1 MVYGESHSAANSDL
15 KFTIDS
21 VRADDRSAIQNL
33 QTLLREYA
41 EHLIE
46 TIGPEHVCLT
56 AYETELKDLPA
67 RYAALLLG
75 KIDGQPAGCVLLKAI
90 VTSRRQRACEMK
102 RLWVKPECRAI
113 GLGRALAAKLLE
125 EAEAL
130 RFDAMYLDT
139 VPGQMQAAYRL
150 YQDLG
155 FEPVTRYN
163 DNQAAGVEFFR
174 RRL

>member
-1 MVYGESHSAANSDL
+1 MVYGESHPAANSDL
-15 KFTIDS
+15 KFTINS

-41 EHLIE
+41 EHLVE
-46 TIGPEHVCLT
+46 TIGRKHVCLT
-56 AYETELKDLPA
+56 AYETELNDLPA

-90 VTSRRQRACEMK
+90 VTNRGERACEMK
-102 RLWVKPECRAI
+102 RLWVRRERRFT
-113 GLGRALAAKLLE
+113 GLGRALAAMLLE
-125 EAEAL
+125 EAKAL

-139 VPGQMQAAYRL
+139 VPGQMHAAYRL

-155 FEPVTRYN
+155 FEPVSRYN

-174 RRL
+174 RQL